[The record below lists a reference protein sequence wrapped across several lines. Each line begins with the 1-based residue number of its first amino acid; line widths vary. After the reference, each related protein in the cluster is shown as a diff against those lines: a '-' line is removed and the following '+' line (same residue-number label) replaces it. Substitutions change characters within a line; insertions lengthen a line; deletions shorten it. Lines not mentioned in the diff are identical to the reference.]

1 MEVRPEMMS
10 ELELEEASPPMA
22 ERRPPRRLEPV
33 EEEDLEVVAASAAS
47 VRVEAAEVA
56 VEALV
61 ALVVFFVVVVDF
73 VVFFVDFLV
82 VFLAGARVSVTEA
95 VASIAGKDI
104 RQQKR
109 AADKI
114 TFLIFNMYV

>member
-22 ERRPPRRLEPV
+22 ERRPPKRLEPV

-61 ALVVFFVVVVDF
+61 AVVFFVVVVDF

-82 VFLAGARVSVTEA
+82 VFLAGARV
-95 VASIAGKDI
+95 
-104 RQQKR
+104 
-109 AADKI
+109 
-114 TFLIFNMYV
+114 